1 MSSYLTLLAAMHSFL
16 LVGPSPEKN
25 LQEALL
31 LAQKLTQN
39 PLTLNH
45 PDLLLFTPHPSITIA
60 DVRRLKTA
68 ASRKPYRL
76 KTKTIVIHQAEHL
89 TLPAQNALLKTL
101 EEPPAHTLLILTT
114 TNRHQLL
121 PTLVSRCQKTLLSTT
136 PTPSPSSDAL
146 YRLIPLSVGQRF
158 ALISSLLTTTDQA
171 KDWVEK
177 QLLYWHQFLRS
188 PHPNLSLHQLSQI
201 LKSLTEANRLLKKNL
216 NHRLVLENLCRQLPR
231 LSLQPPRPT
240 PNS

>member
-1 MSSYLTLLAAMHSFL
+1 MHSFL
-16 LVGPSPEKN
+16 LIGPSPEKN
-25 LQEALL
+25 LQQALL
-31 LAQKLTQN
+31 LAQKLIQS

-101 EEPPAHTLLILTT
+101 EEPPSHTLLILTT
-114 TNRHQLL
+114 TNRHHLL
-121 PTLVSRCQKTLLSTT
+121 PTLVSRCQQTLLSTL
-136 PTPSPSSDAL
+136 PPVPPSTDAL
-146 YRLIPLSVGQRF
+146 YRLLPLSVGQRF
-158 ALISSLLTTTDQA
+158 ALVSSLVATADQA

-177 QLLYWHQFLRS
+177 QLLYWHRFLRS
-188 PHPNLSLHQLSQI
+188 PHPDLSLPQLSQI
-201 LKSLTEANRLLKKNL
+201 LRSLAEANRLLKKNL

-231 LSLQPPRPT
+231 LSLQPLPPT
-240 PNS
+240 QNS